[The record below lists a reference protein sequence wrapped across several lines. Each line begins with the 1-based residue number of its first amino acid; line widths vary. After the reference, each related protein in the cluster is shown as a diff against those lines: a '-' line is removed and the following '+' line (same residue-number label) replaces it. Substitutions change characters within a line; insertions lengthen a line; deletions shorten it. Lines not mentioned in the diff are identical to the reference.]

1 MRVDLVI
8 TELFVGGA
16 ERCLTELAI
25 GLTKSGDQVRV
36 FSIGSLPEGE
46 QRAFVDRLQQHGISV
61 ESAEADSGRHLL
73 AVYHR
78 LKSWFAESPP
88 DISQSFLYH
97 ANVIGTWAARAAG
110 VEVCV
115 GGLRVAESRWLRCA
129 LERIAVRRM
138 DSVVCVSRGVER
150 FASQTLQCPA
160 QKTLVIPNGVEV
172 DRFSAAKPLNWSALD
187 WPSDS
192 VVTLYVGRLHPQKG
206 IERIQRQIDRLAPAG
221 SDRRLLIVGDGPL
234 RKELS
239 EWADTIGP
247 QRVRMLGW
255 QPNIE
260 PMMKACR
267 LLLLPSHY
275 EGMPNVALEAMA
287 AGRPVVCSRV
297 EGADEL
303 FAHRLSEQTFRPEED
318 DAMKNLIEPFLDDEV
333 LSDRI
338 GLENLQRVEQMF
350 SIEAMIDGYRQHYR
364 ELLAEGRD

>member
-1 MRVDLVI
+1 MRVDFVI

-25 GLTKSGDQVRV
+25 GLVESGDQVRV
-36 FSIGSLPEGE
+36 FSLGSLPDGE
-46 QRAFVDRLQQHGISV
+46 QRALVERLQQHGIPV
-61 ESAEADSGRHLL
+61 ESAEADSGRHVLR
-73 AVYHR
+73 ASRR
-78 LKSWFAESPP
+78 LRSWFSESPP
-88 DISQSFLYH
+88 DVSQSFLFH

-110 VEVCV
+110 VELCV
-115 GGLRVAESRWLRCA
+115 GGLRVAESKRLRCS
-129 LERIAVRRM
+129 LERLAVRRM
-138 DSVVCVSRGVER
+138 DSVICVSRGVEH
-150 FASQTLQCPA
+150 FASRALRCPS
-160 QKTLVIPNGVEV
+160 QKSLVIPNGVEV
-172 DRFSAAKPLNWSALD
+172 QRFSSAKPFDWTELD
-187 WPSDS
+187 WPSDA

-206 IERIQRQIDRLAPAG
+206 IERIQRQIDMLAPPG

-234 RKELS
+234 RGELS
-239 EWADTIGP
+239 EWADKIGP

-303 FAHRLSEQTFRPEED
+303 FSHRLSEQTFRAD
-318 DAMKNLIEPFLDDEV
+318 DSGAMKNLIEPFLLDEA

-338 GLENLQRVEQMF
+338 GLENLQRVGQVF
-350 SIEAMIDGYRQHYR
+350 SIETMVDRYRRHYR
-364 ELLAEGRD
+364 KLRTRRLG

>member
-1 MRVDLVI
+1 LRVDLVI

-25 GLTKSGDQVRV
+25 GLAESGDQVRV
-36 FSIGSLPEGE
+36 FSIGSLPDGE

-61 ESAEADSGRHLL
+61 DSAEADSGWHLL
-73 AVYHR
+73 PVYRR

-88 DISQSFLYH
+88 DVSQSFLYH
-97 ANVIGTWAARAAG
+97 ANVVGTLAARDAG
-110 VEVCV
+110 VDTCV

-129 LERIAVRRM
+129 LERLAVRRM
-138 DSVVCVSRGVER
+138 DSVACVSEGVR
-150 FASQTLQCPA
+150 HFASQALRCPS
-160 QKTLVIPNGVEV
+160 QKSLVIPNGVDV
-172 DRFSAAKPLNWSALD
+172 GRFSAAIPFDWTTLG
-187 WPSDS
+187 WPSDAKII
-192 VVTLYVGRLHPQKG
+192 LYVGRLHPQKG
-206 IERIQRQIDRLAPAG
+206 IERIQQQIDSFVPSG
-221 SDRRLLIVGDGPL
+221 GDRRLLIVGDGPL

-239 EWADTIGP
+239 AWADAIGP
-247 QRVRMLGW
+247 QRVRLLGW

-303 FAHRLSEQTFRPEED
+303 FAHRLSEQTFQPGEVG
-318 DAMKNLIEPFLDDEV
+318 AMKNLIEPFLNDEA

-338 GLENLQRVEQMF
+338 GLENLKRVEQMF
-350 SIEAMIDGYRQHYR
+350 SIELMVNAYQQHYR
-364 ELLAEGRD
+364 ELRADRCD